1 MTDPDKYLAV
11 RKYIEGRDGRG
22 LPYKPRACGWDG
34 CNCFGLVRLFYKT
47 ERGILLPAL
56 EGEETDA
63 GNIAGWFGREIA
75 RAWEPVATAEWS
87 DCAVFNRG
95 GDHRHVGI
103 MIDAVH
109 MLHIE
114 KGADACFEAARG
126 MSRKNQFAGFYRYA
140 G

>member
-1 MTDPDKYLAV
+1 MTDQDKYLAL
-11 RKYIEGRDGRG
+11 RKYIEGPDGNG
-22 LPYKPRACGWDG
+22 LQYKPMACGWNG
-34 CNCFGLVRLFYKT
+34 CNCFGLVRLFYEN

-63 GNIAGWFGREIA
+63 GNIAGWFGKEIA
-75 RAWEPVATAEWS
+75 RAWAPVQTAEWS

-95 GDHRHVGI
+95 GNHRHVGI
-103 MIDAVH
+103 MIDIDN

-114 KGADACFEAARG
+114 KGAGVCFEPA
-126 MSRKNQFAGFYRYA
+126 MSLTRKNQFAGFYRYV